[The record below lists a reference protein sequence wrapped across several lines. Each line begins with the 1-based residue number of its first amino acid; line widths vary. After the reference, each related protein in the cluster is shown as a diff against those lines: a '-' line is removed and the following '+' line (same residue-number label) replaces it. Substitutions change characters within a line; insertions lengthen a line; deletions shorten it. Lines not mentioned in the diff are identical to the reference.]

1 MNRFNF
7 LSLNEM
13 KLEAFDENREEYQA
27 FSDRKTPSWA
37 LALSSKAERLVS
49 HAWNL
54 LDVFL
59 TETIRIKPEKDT
71 WDMLSAHQDTFKK
84 MSLTVITNNNLDEFS
99 KYLLFIKREIV
110 VDVRLTE
117 QSRVMLVC

>member
-13 KLEAFDENREEYQA
+13 KLEAFDENREENQA

-84 MSLTVITNNNLDEFS
+84 MSLTVITNNNLEEFS
-99 KYLLFIKREIV
+99 KYLLLIKREIV